1 MDKTNR
7 KGTLALSRE
16 KRTEMWNHLKQN
28 TRSMGTI
35 LKRRRLQLKLKK
47 SSEKG
52 VRGKEAYKNP
62 RNYDGAHF

>member
-28 TRSMGTI
+28 TRSMGNI
-35 LKRRRLQLKLKK
+35 LKLRRLQLKLEK

-52 VRGKEAYKNP
+52 VRG
-62 RNYDGAHF
+62 

>member
-7 KGTLALSRE
+7 KGTLALSQE

-28 TRSMGTI
+28 TRSMGNI
-35 LKRRRLQLKLKK
+35 LKWRRLQLKLEK

-52 VRGKEAYKNP
+52 VKGKEAYRNP
-62 RNYDGAHF
+62 RKYDGAHF